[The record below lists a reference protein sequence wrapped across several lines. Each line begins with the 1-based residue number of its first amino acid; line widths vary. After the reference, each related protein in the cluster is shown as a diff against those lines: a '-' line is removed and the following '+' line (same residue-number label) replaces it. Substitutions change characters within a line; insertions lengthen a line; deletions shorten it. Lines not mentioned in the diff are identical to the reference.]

1 MNMTMLI
8 LSLPTHHST
17 VRMRAWR
24 ALKACGAA
32 VLRDGVYLLPAG
44 ERHFQTL
51 NAIANEV
58 REGDGTAYLLT
69 VECAEEEEYQALF
82 DRTEAYAELLS
93 NATALR
99 ARLSP
104 ATLTEVRKQARK
116 LRKAFGQLVDIDFFP
131 GPSQRQLDMTLQEL
145 EQAISRVQDPDEP
158 KSATGSLS
166 LLQVADYQGQLWA
179 TRRRPR
185 VDRLA
190 SAWLITRFIDK
201 EARFLW
207 LNHPEDCP
215 PQALGFDFDGATF
228 THLDDRVTFEVL
240 VASFSLVHPG
250 LSRIGAL
257 VHYLD
262 VGGVQPPEAAGIEAL
277 LNGLRDSTPNDD
289 QLLAQAST
297 LFDGLLN
304 AFTPEAGHS

>member
-69 VECAEEEEYQALF
+69 VECAEEEEYQAFF

-104 ATLTEVRKQARK
+104 ATLAEVRKQARK

-131 GPSQRQLDMTLQEL
+131 GPSQRQVDMTLQEL

-158 KSATGSLS
+158 TSATGSLS
-166 LLQVADYQGQLWA
+166 LLPVADYQGQLWA

-201 EARFLW
+201 DARFLW
-207 LNHPEDCP
+207 LNRPEDCP

-240 VASFSLVHPG
+240 TASFSLVHPG
-250 LSRIGAL
+250 LRRIGDL

-277 LNGLRDSTPNDD
+277 LNGLRDTIPDDD

-304 AFTPEAGHS
+304 AFTPEAEHS